1 MQATRRQW
9 LVWGAGSVA
18 AAAGI
23 TGCANTPAPAGAPG
37 GAPGFVRRKV
47 GNARVVALSDG
58 VGRRPLAEGFVRNA
72 TLAQVKATLA
82 AQDLPTDYIDV
93 PYTCFVLETEGKR
106 YLLDTGFADN
116 GPPGTGQ
123 LVKHMR
129 AAGIDPESIDAVVL
143 SHLHGDHINGLRRKD
158 GSLVFPQ
165 ALVYV
170 PAPEHAFWLDADR
183 RNAAPEAARA
193 GFMAVQRVFQDYPA
207 DQLRL
212 FEPGMAV
219 VGGIESIA
227 AFGHSPGHTALALR
241 SGNERFTYLGDA
253 AHFPALFVRNPDW
266 QVQFDMDPA
275 QARATRHALLA
286 RMAQE
291 GGLVGG
297 FHFPLP
303 ALGRI
308 RKQGD
313 GYQFVP
319 EK

>member
-1 MQATRRQW
+1 M
-9 LVWGAGSVA
+9 A
-18 AAAGI
+18 AAAGLS
-23 TGCANTPAPAGAPG
+23 GCAHAPATSSAQ
-37 GAPGFVRRKV
+37 GFFRRKV
-47 GNARVVALSDG
+47 GNAQVVALSDG

-72 TLAQVKATLA
+72 PLAQVQAMLA

-93 PYTCFVLETEGKR
+93 PYTCFVLEVDGKR

-116 GPPGTGQ
+116 GPAGTGQ
-123 LVKHMR
+123 LHANMR
-129 AAGIDPESIDAVVL
+129 AAGIDPASIDAVVL

-158 GSLVFPQ
+158 GSLVYPK
-165 ALVYV
+165 ALVYL
-170 PAPEHAFWLDADR
+170 PAPEHAFWLDAER
-183 RNAAPEAARA
+183 RNAAPEAARG

-219 VGGIESIA
+219 VGGIESIP

-241 SGNERFTYLGDA
+241 SGKERFTYLADA

-266 QVQFDMDPA
+266 QVQFDMNPA
-275 QARATRHALLA
+275 QARTTRHALLA

-297 FHFPLP
+297 FHFPMP
-303 ALGRI
+303 SLGRI
-308 RKQGD
+308 RKQGE
-313 GYQFVP
+313 GYQWIP
-319 EK
+319 EKS

>member
-1 MQATRRQW
+1 M
-9 LVWGAGSVA
+9 A
-18 AAAGI
+18 AAAGLS
-23 TGCANTPAPAGAPG
+23 GCAHAPATSSAQ
-37 GAPGFVRRKV
+37 GFFRRKV
-47 GNARVVALSDG
+47 GNAQVVALSDG
-58 VGRRPLAEGFVRNA
+58 VGRRPLAEGFVSNA
-72 TLAQVKATLA
+72 PLAQVQAMLA

-93 PYTCFVLETEGKR
+93 PYTCFVLEVDGKR

-116 GPPGTGQ
+116 GPAGTGQ
-123 LVKHMR
+123 LHANMR
-129 AAGIDPESIDAVVL
+129 AAGIDPASIDAVVL

-158 GSLVFPQ
+158 GSLVYPK
-165 ALVYV
+165 ALVYL
-170 PAPEHAFWLDADR
+170 PAPEHAFWLDAER
-183 RNAAPEAARA
+183 RNAAPEAARG

-219 VGGIESIA
+219 VGGIESIP

-241 SGNERFTYLGDA
+241 SGKERFTYLADA

-275 QARATRHALLA
+275 RARTTRHALLA

-297 FHFPLP
+297 FHFPMP
-303 ALGRI
+303 SLGRI
-308 RKQGD
+308 RKQGE
-313 GYQFVP
+313 GYQWIP
-319 EK
+319 EKS